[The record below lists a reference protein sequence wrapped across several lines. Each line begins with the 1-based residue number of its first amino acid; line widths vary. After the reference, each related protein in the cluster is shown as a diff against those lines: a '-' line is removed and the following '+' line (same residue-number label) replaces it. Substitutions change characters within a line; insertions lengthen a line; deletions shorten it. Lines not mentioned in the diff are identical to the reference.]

1 MSALPPRGCEPRSRS
16 GSGRLR
22 RYVVLVGLAPDS
34 FGRAMARLLQS
45 GRTVTRLHAYDGG
58 EGLRYLL
65 VTRASLPGEARAY
78 AAGMDRDNRRFE
90 NVDGLHRRRDCVGN
104 VVQLQVEKTLRARVV
119 YCTHRVGAGG
129 GEELEADFQYADL
142 PGEARDPR
150 LRGLEVGDIQG
161 EDEAVF
167 GLHRSGW

>member
-1 MSALPPRGCEPRSRS
+1 MRRNALAHRRLPSLDGAPRASQTRPPGPPMSALPPRGCEPRSRS

-78 AAGMDRDNRRFE
+78 AAGMDRESYVQWCARHRGQGLDVLGVSPRM
-90 NVDGLHRRRDCVGN
+90 VDGEDVYDAIL
-104 VVQLQVEKTLRARVV
+104 LRTNR
-119 YCTHRVGAGG
+119 
-129 GEELEADFQYADL
+129 
-142 PGEARDPR
+142 PR
-150 LRGLEVGDIQG
+150 
-161 EDEAVF
+161 A
-167 GLHRSGW
+167 